1 VADIL
6 DPVGTLPGTMR
17 SHWAWFLIE
26 GIVLI
31 VLGALAII
39 VPLIAGL
46 AVTIILGWLLVAA
59 GIVGLFATSNA
70 RRAPGFAWA
79 MVSAILALIAGV
91 VLLWNP
97 AAGLVTLTLVLMAYF
112 IIDGVTNIALGI
124 AHRRE
129 VSSRWEWLLF
139 NGVVDLALAVIIIIG
154 LPGAVTW
161 ILGLLVGVDLV
172 IGGTALIAMALAA
185 RRVLS

>member
-1 VADIL
+1 MANIL
-6 DPVGTLPGTMR
+6 DPVGTFPGAMR
-17 SHWAWFLIE
+17 GHWAWFLVE
-26 GIVLI
+26 GAVLV
-31 VLGALAII
+31 VLGALAIV

-46 AVTIILGWLLVAA
+46 TVTIILGWLLIVA
-59 GIVGLFATSNA
+59 GMVGLFATYNA
-70 RRAPGFAWA
+70 RNAPGFAWA
-79 MVSAILALIAGV
+79 MISAVLALVAGV

-112 IIDGVTNIALGI
+112 IIDGVTNIALAI

-129 VSSRWEWLLF
+129 VSSRWEWLAF

-185 RRVLS
+185 KRLLS